1 MFLCFWNIK
10 TLFEYFGPK
19 KDIYIYILGPY
30 RIIITI
36 LADLLN
42 KQNGV
47 DIGNCRYSCGSLWFY
62 LIIIIWICRLSG
74 LFMWL
79 P

>member
-1 MFLCFWNIK
+1 MIIFINLKRKRNQIEYKQCITCFFVFEILRLYLNILDQK
-10 TLFEYFGPK
+10 RQ
-19 KDIYIYILGPY
+19 YIYILGPY

-47 DIGNCRYSCGSLWFY
+47 DIGNCRYSCGSL
-62 LIIIIWICRLSG
+62 
-74 LFMWL
+74 
-79 P
+79 